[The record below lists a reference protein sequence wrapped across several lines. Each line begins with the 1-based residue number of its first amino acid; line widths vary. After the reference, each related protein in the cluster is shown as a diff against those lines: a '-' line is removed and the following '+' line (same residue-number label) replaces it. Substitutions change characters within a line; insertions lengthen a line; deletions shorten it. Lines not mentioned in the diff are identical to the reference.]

1 MTMQSRAL
9 LGSALA
15 PVLALAVAAPSAH
28 AAEPKSAPGAPR
40 AAAAAGP
47 AEAAPRGPVGPWTAP
62 AELPGVTQVHDLKT
76 NRGGTV
82 VGLFTQD
89 GKSVVALRPAGSTSW
104 QPARPAEKASLH
116 RTDDGSIS
124 LLTWEEPGDGG
135 PGTLRVSRLGPDA
148 TSFGPAETVPTA
160 GPVRAPVVAGNAAGR
175 TAVAWM
181 DGERRLTVTEQSGP
195 GAEWTAPVALDQL
208 PEPIERPDHTYDYRL
223 RDLRLALA
231 VDGTVAVLWG
241 GNSFYD
247 GDGVHPDPTAYKW
260 HYTYLEKP
268 AGSGSW
274 SAPRELPQ
282 LGEKPD
288 QVTLAAHPRGG
299 FHLLSHD
306 AYARKAAGADWGT
319 AEPVAVG
326 SDATRPA
333 ELHTAPNGDVTAV
346 GRGAEGPHV
355 ATLRAATGRWTE
367 ARLLDRSVADDSV
380 SSARTATGALVVTYT
395 RKRYTAGSVVRT
407 DFVTQTV
414 GDHGISKP
422 RVLSAP
428 TDGRSS
434 GGRVTADGQ
443 GRPVAV
449 WTETDGRDRRTF
461 TATTGK
467 RALPKWHDFADDAKA
482 DLIGIST
489 TGALNLFTQ
498 DGSPRPFQLRTWPE
512 KTRLVPFGDF
522 DGDRCNDVVARM
534 PGGETRLYTPVC
546 DGMPLPESPYKK
558 LARDWSKYDT
568 LVAAGDQTGDG
579 RPDLLARD
587 KATGHVYLYA
597 HDGRDGFAPR
607 VKIRSSWTG
616 YQRVI
621 GAGDLNGDGIGD
633 VLALDKSG
641 ELWRYDGTRA
651 GRLKDRVRVFKD
663 WGASYKDVI
672 GAGDVNGDGKHDLVA
687 RDTSNRLWLNAG
699 SGRGTFA
706 GRTQFGE
713 APYWKQWA
721 SIG

>member
-1 MTMQSRAL
+1 MTLQSRAL

-28 AAEPKSAPGAPR
+28 AAPPQ
-40 AAAAAGP
+40 AAAKA

-62 AELPGVTQVHDLKT
+62 AALPGVSQVHDLKT

-89 GKSVVALRPAGSTSW
+89 GKRVVALRPAGSTAW
-104 QPARPAEKASLH
+104 QPARPAEKGSLH
-116 RTDDGSIS
+116 RTDDGAVS
-124 LLTWEEPGDGG
+124 LLTWEEPADGG
-135 PGTLRVSRLGPDA
+135 PGGLRVSRLGPDA
-148 TSFGPAETVPTA
+148 TAFGPAETVPTG
-160 GPVRAPVVAGNAAGR
+160 GPAHSPVAAADAAGR

-181 DGERRLTVTEQSGP
+181 DGDRRLRVVERSGP
-195 GAEWTAPVALDQL
+195 GAEWTAPVTLDQL
-208 PEPIERPDHTYDYRL
+208 PEPIERPDHSYYYRL
-223 RDLRLALA
+223 RDLRLAVA
-231 VDGTVAVLWG
+231 DDGTVGVVWG
-241 GNSFYD
+241 GNSSYE
-247 GDGVHPDPTAYKW
+247 GDGVDHDPTAHKW
-260 HYTYLEKP
+260 HYKYLEKP

-274 SAPRELPQ
+274 SAPRDLPQ
-282 LGEKPD
+282 LGEYPD
-288 QVTLAAHPRGG
+288 QVTFAAHPKGG
-299 FHLLSHD
+299 FHLLSHG
-306 AYARKAAGADWGT
+306 AYARKPAGADWGT
-319 AEPVAVG
+319 TQATGAG
-326 SDATRPA
+326 GDATRPA
-333 ELHTAPNGDVTAV
+333 ELFTAPNGDVTAV
-346 GRGAEGPHV
+346 GRGGWGPHV

-367 ARLLDRSVADDSV
+367 SRLLDRNVPDDSV
-380 SSARTATGALVVTYT
+380 SSARTATGALVITYA
-395 RKRYTAGSVVRT
+395 RKRYVSGSVVRV
-407 DFVTQTV
+407 DFVAQTF
-414 GDHGISKP
+414 GDHGVSKP
-422 RVLSAP
+422 RILSGSA
-428 TDGRSS
+428 DGRSS
-434 GGRVTADGQ
+434 SGRVTADGQ

-449 WTETDGRDRRTF
+449 WTEAQGRDDRQTF
-461 TATTGK
+461 TATTGE
-467 RALPKWHDFADDAKA
+467 RARPKWHDYADDSKA
-482 DLIGIST
+482 DLIGLST

-534 PGGETRLYTPVC
+534 PDGETRLYTPVC
-546 DGMPLPESPYKK
+546 GGMPLPESPYKK

-568 LVAAGDQTGDG
+568 LLASGDQTGDG

-616 YQRVI
+616 YRRVI

-641 ELWRYDGTRA
+641 ELWRYDGTRT

-672 GAGDVNGDGKHDLVA
+672 GAGDVDDDGKYDLVS
-687 RDTSNRLWLNAG
+687 RDTSHRLWLNAG
-699 SGRGTFA
+699 NGRGSFA
-706 GRTQFGE
+706 GRTQIGDK
-713 APYWKQWA
+713 PYWRQWA